1 VDSLFLA
8 RSEYIMFQQEAST
21 LTTALRTWSH
31 TKDVAWARKGG
42 GIFDFL
48 KCNIIEKLTW
58 LQTLYIKNL
67 SYSEPSRHE
76 HINICTC
83 VTILDYYVKRK

>member
-1 VDSLFLA
+1 
-8 RSEYIMFQQEAST
+8 M
-21 LTTALRTWSH
+21 
-31 TKDVAWARKGG
+31 
-42 GIFDFL
+42 FDFL

-58 LQTLYIKNL
+58 LQTLYSKNP
-67 SYSEPSRHE
+67 SYSERSTHE